1 MAERPQIPAGA
12 RNIGRDDTGDSP
24 AARLARL
31 KEGDTVTARLFRFD
45 PTTDAA
51 PRFETYRVPYT
62 KWMRVLEV
70 LTFVSEELGGDLA
83 HRWFCAN
90 RMCGTCAVRVNGRE
104 VLACWEPVEPDMT
117 IEPLRNAP
125 VVRDLVI
132 DRSDYERRVLGLTPW
147 LERREP
153 YTDFP
158 EPLTHGAMARA
169 DKALDCI
176 SCMCCF
182 SACPVVGLG
191 DETNFAGPAPLVQ
204 LARVAFDPRDGIDR
218 GRIALER
225 GAVFDCVSCYK
236 CEEVCPVSI
245 PIVTG
250 AIEPL
255 KALAFKSM
263 TRKSRHARVFLAI
276 VRARGRIDP
285 SALIL
290 GVQRLAALR
299 HPFRILKLWRRGKID
314 PLKTLFGFRLPDI
327 AQIRQVFAAV
337 RGGRP

>member
-1 MAERPQIPAGA
+1 MAERPTVAGGA
-12 RNIGRDDTGDSP
+12 RNLGRDENADSP
-24 AARLARL
+24 TARLARL
-31 KEGDTVTARLFRFD
+31 NEGDVVTAYISRWD
-45 PTTDAA
+45 PTNEPSAH
-51 PRFETYRVPYT
+51 FETYRVPYT

-70 LTFVSEELGGDLA
+70 LTYISEEHGGDLA

-104 VLACWEPVEPDMT
+104 VLACWEPVEPEMT
-117 IEPLRNAP
+117 IEPLRNAR

-132 DRSDYERRVLGLTPW
+132 DRSAYEQRVVALTPW

-153 YTDFP
+153 YRAFP
-158 EPLTHGAMARA
+158 EPLTHRDMERA

-191 DETNFAGPAPLVQ
+191 DQTNFAGPAPLVQ
-204 LARVAFDPRDGIDR
+204 LARVALDPRDGIDR

-225 GAVFDCVSCYK
+225 GSVFDCVSCYK

-263 TRKSRHARVFLAI
+263 ARKSRHARVFLKI
-276 VRARGRIDP
+276 VQARGRIDP
-285 SALIL
+285 SALVL

-299 HPFRILKLWRRGKID
+299 HPLRVWKLWRRGKID
-314 PLKTLFGFRLPDI
+314 PLKTMLGFRLPDI
-327 AQIRQVFAAV
+327 EQIRQVFRAV
-337 RGGRP
+337 RGAPR

>member
-1 MAERPQIPAGA
+1 MAERPQVAAGA
-12 RNIGRDDTGDSP
+12 RNLGREETGDSP
-24 AARLARL
+24 ATRLARL
-31 KEGDTVTARLFRFD
+31 SEGDSVTARIFRFD
-45 PTTDAA
+45 PACDVA

-70 LTFVSEELGGDLA
+70 LTYVSEELGGDLA

-90 RMCGTCAVRVNGRE
+90 RMCGTCAVRVNDRE
-104 VLACWEPVEPDMT
+104 VLACWEPVEPEMT

-125 VVRDLVI
+125 VLRDLAI
-132 DRSDYERRVLGLTPW
+132 DRSFYERRVTALIPW
-147 LERREP
+147 LERRAP
-153 YTDFP
+153 YAGFP
-158 EPLTHGAMARA
+158 EPLTHRDMARA
-169 DKALDCI
+169 DQALDCI

-191 DETNFAGPAPLVQ
+191 EQTDFAGPAPLVQ
-204 LARVAFDPRDGIDR
+204 LARVALDPRDGIDR

-263 TRKSRHARVFLAI
+263 ARKSRHARVFLKI

-285 SALIL
+285 SALVL

-299 HPFRILKLWRRGKID
+299 HPLRVWKLWRRGKID

-327 AQIRQVFAAV
+327 EQIRQVFRAV
-337 RGGRP
+337 RGARQ

>member
-1 MAERPQIPAGA
+1 MAERPQVLAGA
-12 RNIGRDDTGDSP
+12 RNLGRDDTGDSP
-24 AARLARL
+24 AARLTRL
-31 KEGDTVTARLFRFD
+31 KEGDTVTARIFCFD
-45 PTTDAA
+45 PASDAA
-51 PRFETYRVPYT
+51 PRFETHRVPYT

-70 LTFVSEELGGDLA
+70 LTYVSEELGGDLA

-104 VLACWEPVEPDMT
+104 VLACWEPVEPEMT

-132 DRSDYERRVLGLTPW
+132 DRTAYERRVVALTPW
-147 LERREP
+147 LVRQEP
-153 YTDFP
+153 YPGFP
-158 EPLTHGAMARA
+158 EPLTHRAMAPTAR
-169 DKALDCI
+169 ALDCI

-191 DETNFAGPAPLVQ
+191 QETSFAGPAPLVQ
-204 LARVAFDPRDGIDR
+204 LARVALDPRDGIDR
-218 GRIALER
+218 GRIALEH
-225 GAVFDCVSCYK
+225 GAVFDCISCYK

-255 KALAFKSM
+255 KALAFKSVAG
-263 TRKSRHARVFLAI
+263 KSRHARVFLKI
-276 VRARGRIDP
+276 VQARGRIDP
-285 SALIL
+285 SALVL

-299 HPFRILKLWRRGKID
+299 HPLRIFKLWRRGKID
-314 PLKTLFGFRLPDI
+314 PLKTMLGFRLPDI
-327 AQIRQVFAAV
+327 EQIRQIYQAV
-337 RGGRP
+337 RGGPR

>member
-1 MAERPQIPAGA
+1 MAERLQVPAGA
-12 RNIGRDDTGDSP
+12 RNLGRDDTGDSP

-31 KEGDTVTARLFRFD
+31 KEGDSVSARIFRFD
-45 PTTDAA
+45 PESDAA
-51 PRFETYRVPYT
+51 PRFEIYRVPYT

-70 LTFVSEELGGDLA
+70 LTYVSEEIGGDLA

-104 VLACWEPVEPDMT
+104 VLACWEPVEPEMT

-132 DRSDYERRVLGLTPW
+132 DRSGYEQRVADLVPW

-153 YTDFP
+153 YRGFP
-158 EPLTHGAMARA
+158 ESLTHPAMAAA

-191 DETNFAGPAPLVQ
+191 DETRFAGPAPLVQ
-204 LARVAFDPRDGIDR
+204 LARVALDPRDGMDR

-225 GAVFDCVSCYK
+225 AAVFDCVSCYK

-255 KALAFKSM
+255 KALAFKSLPG
-263 TRKSRHARVFLAI
+263 KSRHARVFLAI
-276 VRARGRIDP
+276 VRSRGRIDP
-285 SALIL
+285 LALIL

-299 HPFRILKLWRRGKID
+299 HPLRVLKLWRRGKID

-327 AQIRQVFAAV
+327 EQIRQVFAAV
-337 RGGRP
+337 RGGPR

>member
-1 MAERPQIPAGA
+1 MAERPQVASGA
-12 RNIGRDDTGDSP
+12 RNIGRDESADSP

-31 KEGDTVTARLFRFD
+31 QEGDSVNARIFRFD
-45 PTTDAA
+45 PASDSA

-70 LTFVSEELGGDLA
+70 LTYVSEELAGDLA

-104 VLACWEPVEPDMT
+104 VLACWEPVEPEMT

-132 DRSDYERRVLGLTPW
+132 DRTAYERRVVGLTPW
-147 LERREP
+147 LERQQP
-153 YTDFP
+153 YPGFP
-158 EPLTHGAMARA
+158 EPLTHRAMTPAA
-169 DKALDCI
+169 KALDCI

-204 LARVAFDPRDGIDR
+204 LARVALDPRDGIDR

-225 GAVFDCVSCYK
+225 GSVFDCVSCYK

-263 TRKSRHARVFLAI
+263 AAKSRHARVFLEI
-276 VRARGRIDP
+276 VCARGRIDP
-285 SALIL
+285 SALVL
-290 GVQRLAALR
+290 RVQRLAALR
-299 HPFRILKLWRRGKID
+299 HPLRIFKLWRRGKID
-314 PLKTLFGFRLPDI
+314 PLKSLFGFRLPDVE
-327 AQIRQVFAAV
+327 QIRQIFQAV
-337 RGGRP
+337 RGGSR

>member
-1 MAERPQIPAGA
+1 MAERPQVAAGA
-12 RNIGRDDTGDSP
+12 RNLGREETGDSP
-24 AARLARL
+24 ATRLARL
-31 KEGDTVTARLFRFD
+31 KEGDSVTARIFRFD
-45 PTTDAA
+45 PASDAA

-70 LTFVSEELGGDLA
+70 LTYISEELGGDLA

-90 RMCGTCAVRVNGRE
+90 RMCGTCAVRVNDRE
-104 VLACWEPVEPDMT
+104 VLACWEPVEPEMT

-125 VVRDLVI
+125 VLRDLAI
-132 DRSDYERRVLGLTPW
+132 DRSFYERRVTALIPW
-147 LERREP
+147 LERRAP
-153 YTDFP
+153 YAGFP
-158 EPLTHGAMARA
+158 EPLTHRDMARA
-169 DKALDCI
+169 DQALDCI

-191 DETNFAGPAPLVQ
+191 EQTDFAGPAPLVQ
-204 LARVAFDPRDGIDR
+204 LARVALDPRDGIDR

-263 TRKSRHARVFLAI
+263 ARKSRHARVFLKI

-285 SALIL
+285 SALVL

-299 HPFRILKLWRRGKID
+299 HPLRVWKLWRRGKID

-327 AQIRQVFAAV
+327 EQIRQVFRAV
-337 RGGRP
+337 RGVRQ